1 MSMNPLPHDDGDATG
16 EYPAVK
22 ARLPRVGVEV
32 GAESDVG
39 KVRAQNEDHYLV
51 AKLAKSMRICR
62 TSLPEDWSTRFADE
76 EGHLLVVADGMGGV
90 VGGERASRL
99 AVETIEG
106 FVLNVVQW
114 FLHIGA
120 ARPAGVDDTIEGNEN
135 PIVRELRK
143 AFERADATVIA
154 RAQAEPRL
162 RGMGTTLTM
171 AYSVGTELF
180 LVHAGDTRA
189 YLFRDGELRQ
199 LTEDHTLVEALVKGG
214 AITAEAARTHARRNV
229 VTNVVGGPNQG
240 VYAEVHRLEILD
252 GDLLLL
258 CSDGLTEPVDDTQ
271 IAGVLARHR
280 DPEYACRRLVEL
292 AIQGGAPDNVTAVVA
307 RYSVR

>member
-1 MSMNPLPHDDGDATG
+1 MSTTLVPHDDSDVTG
-16 EYPAVK
+16 EYPTLK
-22 ARLPRVGVEV
+22 NRPPRVAVEI

-39 KVRAQNEDHYLV
+39 KVRTNNEDHYLV

-76 EGHLLVVADGMGGV
+76 EGHLIVVADGMGGV

-106 FVLNVVQW
+106 FILNVVQW
-114 FLHIGA
+114 FLHLGA
-120 ARPAGVDDTIEGNEN
+120 TRPTNVEEPIQGNAN
-135 PIVRELRK
+135 PIVHELRK

-162 RGMGTTLTM
+162 QGMGTTLTM
-171 AYSVGTELF
+171 AYSVGIEMF

-189 YLFRDGELRQ
+189 YLYRDGELRQ
-199 LTEDHTLVEALVKGG
+199 ITEDHTLVEALIQSGT
-214 AITAEAARTHARRNV
+214 ITPAAARTHARRNV
-229 VTNVVGGPNQG
+229 VTNVIGGPNQG
-240 VYAEVHRLEILD
+240 VYAEVHRLEIAD
-252 GDLLLL
+252 GDVLLL
-258 CSDGLTEPVDDTQ
+258 CSDGLTEPVDDDQ
-271 IAGVLARHR
+271 IAGVLARHP

-292 AIQGGAPDNVTAVVA
+292 AIQNGAPDNVTAVVA

>member
-1 MSMNPLPHDDGDATG
+1 MSKTLMPQDDTDATG
-16 EYPAVK
+16 EYPTLK
-22 ARLPRVGVEV
+22 TRPPRVAVEI

-39 KVRAQNEDHYLV
+39 KVRTNNEDHYLV

-106 FVLNVVQW
+106 FILNVVQW
-114 FLHIGA
+114 FLHLGSA
-120 ARPAGVDDTIEGNEN
+120 KPAGVEETIEGNGT
-135 PIVRELRK
+135 PIVQELRK

-162 RGMGTTLTM
+162 HGMGTTLTM
-171 AYSVGTELF
+171 AYSVGTEMF

-189 YLFRDGELRQ
+189 YLYRDGELRQ
-199 LTEDHTLVEALVKGG
+199 ITDDHTLVEALVKSGV
-214 AITAEAARTHARRNV
+214 ITPEAARTHARRNV
-229 VTNVVGGPNQG
+229 VTNVIGGPNQG

-258 CSDGLTEPVDDTQ
+258 CSDGLTEPVEDDQ
-271 IAGVLARHR
+271 IASVLARHR
-280 DPEYACRRLVEL
+280 DPDYACRRLVEL
-292 AIQGGAPDNVTAVVA
+292 AIQNGAPDNVTAVVA

>member
-1 MSMNPLPHDDGDATG
+1 MPTIPPAQDDADATG
-16 EYPAVK
+16 EYPTLR
-22 ARLPRVGVEV
+22 ARPPRVSVEV

-39 KVRAQNEDHYLV
+39 KVRTQNEDHYLV

-76 EGHLLVVADGMGGV
+76 EGHLMVVADGMGGA

-106 FVLNVVQW
+106 FVLNVIHW
-114 FLHIGA
+114 FLHLGGPPAPGA
-120 ARPAGVDDTIEGNEN
+120 EETIEGNEV

-162 RGMGTTLTM
+162 QGMGTTLTM
-171 AYSVGTELF
+171 AYSVGTEMF
-180 LVHAGDTRA
+180 LVHAGDSRA
-189 YLFRDGELRQ
+189 YLYRDGELRQ
-199 LTEDHTLVEALVKGG
+199 ITDDHTLVEMLVGEG
-214 AITAEAARTHARRNV
+214 VITREAARTHARRNV

-240 VYAEVHRLEILD
+240 VHTEVHRLEILD
-252 GDLLLL
+252 GDVLLL
-258 CSDGLTEPVDDTQ
+258 CSDGLTEPVDDSQ

-292 AIQGGAPDNVTAVVA
+292 AVQGGAPDNVTAVVA